1 MMSGLQINNVVSLN
15 EGGDNGQVDIKP
27 EPVDVGYDAAFTSG
41 PSAAVPDPVPGLD
54 LSNGSKNAT
63 DITFPTIGDSS
74 NRLRGILSNMLSDTS
89 KELSVKTI
97 IEDLLQK
104 NEYLLAQNNA
114 GLYKPQPRNMSYK
127 KYDEA
132 STKNDS
138 QSSGSASVYNINNA
152 TSTTTVSM
160 PKAGESALLRPGSP
174 TRTCTPPKVDSVTL
188 CLSEMAV
195 LDTKTEQTFSD
206 IKAEPVCGV
215 ASKAFIMTQL
225 GVNIQTDL
233 HFYWCNFCPFKTDSK
248 QNLLS
253 HVMDHRFHCKTCAY
267 QSFSRADVIRHA
279 VKEHSDFYETAKT
292 LKFCSF
298 LPIVKQ
304 YAGSTGGRTTKR
316 KVDVEKTAVEKKKKL
331 DNGSESKSDNEKSEN
346 EKESSE
352 TEEPKEETKKS
363 QKKDDDY
370 EFFEMEVDEVDDD
383 NNNYGEDEVDDDDD
397 DNDAGTETIITPSVK
412 PKKVES
418 PRSLP
423 ISVPNL
429 LRKSPMKLKQ
439 ILPASN
445 ISATL
450 TTKTSTA
457 SPQMAKAGNTVTVS
471 SGLCWN
477 CGYCD
482 FVTLSQTFLKTHL
495 NSQHTGKAHKYVAM
509 LVSSQE
515 EMNRIKEKDS
525 TLYQNPNTMLYSS
538 QVAQQT
544 TFVTVTPPTL
554 PVVTSSVSTAAPINT
569 NTPTTSATD
578 MTSGSDKDM
587 NMDYDDS
594 ESDED
599 FIPADQKKKYPLTY
613 KCAHCN
619 FNAPVC
625 FKIKEHLQI
634 KHIGCVLYSL
644 DMRAVK
650 LKQRR
655 YVFFCHRKNCS
666 FTTKKTDEYLNH
678 SESCTPWLEPGCPE
692 KIDTATKKCLEL
704 TRSFSSKIS
713 QKAFQMAKNFKSSR
727 SAEYA
732 CVHCSYTS
740 NNNTR
745 VKKHVL
751 SNHRDGDTLM
761 KDLQAHRMK
770 KKMYV
775 YFCKHC
781 LWETRN
787 DGELSDHLKEKHND
801 SSVVNPAPAFPDE
814 EPPLASTATMV
825 MEMPSMSSPVV
836 ASPTVSMEVAESPP
850 TTTPDE
856 SANNSESGEYDD
868 NFDDLEVPQDVI
880 QSLMDEY
887 VTHEA
892 SHGVSPGR
900 PTRNAAAKAQVRC
913 RAQGQ
918 TPQLF
923 RCMHCSHMCFGVN
936 LAKKHLK
943 NRHSAEPLRSIDL
956 KKKIARTYAYYC
968 FCPKEG
974 CTFLNTSEESVTNHA
989 CSDHGY
995 SLDHEELQRL
1005 NMPLIRSGQVR
1016 HDMQYECLYCT
1027 AGSPNVKNN
1036 MEKMRRHILE
1046 DHGGEEVIFRDCIAR
1061 KLRKTSRVFM
1071 CPHLTCGYNTT
1082 DQKEYTLHHLAHE
1095 KSHIY
1100 ECAKCQWFTANTD
1113 TVASHMSAVHPGD
1126 QVTTMEIYLDLD
1138 DKGNVVKKVGGTVI
1152 KQEPE

>member
-1 MMSGLQINNVVSLN
+1 MAGLQINNVVSLN
-15 EGGDNGQVDIKP
+15 EGTNPDQMTIKP
-27 EPVDVGYDAAFTSG
+27 EPVDEGYDAAFAGTTDESA
-41 PSAAVPDPVPGLD
+41 SDTAAAVTY
-54 LSNGSKNAT
+54 NGSKNAT
-63 DITFPTIGDSS
+63 DITFPSGESS

-89 KELSVKTI
+89 KELSVKTV

-114 GLYKPQPRNMSYK
+114 GLYKPQARNMSCK
-127 KYDEA
+127 KDTYC
-132 STKNDS
+132 DS
-138 QSSGSASVYNINNA
+138 PRSESQTSSASVYNINNA
-152 TSTTTVSM
+152 SPA
-160 PKAGESALLRPGSP
+160 PKPAQGAILRPGSP
-174 TRTCTPPKVDSVTL
+174 TLTCPQPKKDNTL
-188 CLSEMAV
+188 LSLLELGV
-195 LDTKTEQTFSD
+195 LDTQTEQTLSNTTQ
-206 IKAEPVCGV
+206 EVVCGV
-215 ASKAFIMTQL
+215 ASKAFIMTQE

-233 HFYWCNFCPFKTDSK
+233 QFYWCNFCPFKTDSK
-248 QNLLS
+248 QNLLG
-253 HVMDHRFHCKTCAY
+253 HVMEHRFHCKTCDY

-279 VKEHSDFYETAKT
+279 VQEHSDFYETAKT

-298 LPIVKQ
+298 LLDFEEKTDH
-304 YAGSTGGRTTKR
+304 STKKSSKR
-316 KVDVEKTAVEKKKKL
+316 KVDEGNKAAVKKAKVDSDRESTGITKKTSEVKEKTSEVKEK
-331 DNGSESKSDNEKSEN
+331 
-346 EKESSE
+346 
-352 TEEPKEETKKS
+352 TKKS
-363 QKKDDDY
+363 QKKDDEY
-370 EFFEMEVDEVDDD
+370 ECFEMEVDEVDDD
-383 NNNYGEDEVDDDDD
+383 NDNYESEDEEEEEE
-397 DNDAGTETIITPSVK
+397 NEERSTETIITPSS
-412 PKKVES
+412 KKEIS
-418 PRSLP
+418 KALP
-423 ISVPNL
+423 ISVPTL
-429 LRKSPMKLKQ
+429 LKQ
-439 ILPASN
+439 PQLTSVKIPTPPSSNSN

-450 TTKTSTA
+450 STKA
-457 SPQMAKAGNTVTVS
+457 SSPLSSKAGNTVTVS

-477 CGYCD
+477 CGYCE

-525 TLYQNPNTMLYSS
+525 TMYQSPNTAVYGNLGNQSS
-538 QVAQQT
+538 SSS
-544 TFVTVTPPTL
+544 FTP
-554 PVVTSSVSTAAPINT
+554 S
-569 NTPTTSATD
+569 TPTSIPPASMATPGTDSA
-578 MTSGSDKDM
+578 GIPERE
-587 NMDYDDS
+587 NAEYEDS

-599 FIPADQKKKYPLTY
+599 FIPAEQKKKYPLTY

-634 KHIGCVLYSL
+634 KHVGCVLYSL

-666 FTTKKTDEYLNH
+666 FTTKKTEEYLNH
-678 SESCTPWLEPGCPE
+678 SESCTPWLENGCPE
-692 KIDTATKKCLEL
+692 KVDAPAKKCLEL

-713 QKAFQMAKNFKSSR
+713 QKAFQMAKNFKSSK

-751 SNHRDGDTLM
+751 SNHKDSDTLM

-775 YFCKHC
+775 YFCKYC

-787 DGELSDHLKEKHND
+787 DGELTDHLKDKHND
-801 SSVVNPAPAFPDE
+801 SSVVNPAPYASED
-814 EPPLASTATMV
+814 EPPMM
-825 MEMPSMSSPVV
+825 MEMPATSSLVV
-836 ASPTVSMEVAESPP
+836 NSPTVSIEMDESPP
-850 TTTPDE
+850 TTTPEE
-856 SANNSESGEYDD
+856 SANNSDAGEYDD

-892 SHGVSPGR
+892 SHGMSPGR

-918 TPQLF
+918 SPQLF
-923 RCMHCSHMCFGVN
+923 RCIHCPHMCFGVN
-936 LAKKHLK
+936 LVKKHMK
-943 NRHSAEPLRSIDL
+943 ARHSSEPLRSMDL
-956 KKKIARTYAYYC
+956 KKKIARSYAYYC

-974 CTFLNTSEESVTNHA
+974 CTFSHTSEESVIKHA
-989 CSDHGY
+989 CNDHGF
-995 SLDHEELQRL
+995 SPENEELQQL
-1005 NMPLIRSGQVR
+1005 NQPTIRGGGSGGGPVR
-1016 HDMQYECLYCT
+1016 HDVQYECLYCNT
-1027 AGSPNVKNN
+1027 NGTSAIKTS

-1046 DHGGEEVIFRDCIAR
+1046 DHGGEEVIFRDCVAR
-1061 KLRKTSRVFM
+1061 KLRKTSRIFM
-1071 CPHLTCGYNTT
+1071 CAHLTCGYNTT
-1082 DQKEYTLHHLAHE
+1082 DQKEYTLHRLAHE

-1100 ECAKCQWFTANTD
+1100 ECAKCQWFTANPD
-1113 TVASHMSAVHPGD
+1113 TVASHMSAMHTGS
-1126 QVTTMEIYLDLD
+1126 QVTTMEIFLDLD
-1138 DKGNVVKKVGGTVI
+1138 EKGNVVKKVGGTVI

>member
-1 MMSGLQINNVVSLN
+1 MSGLQINNVVSLN
-15 EGGDNGQVDIKP
+15 EADQMNIKP
-27 EPVDVGYDAAFTSG
+27 EPVDEGYDAALNNSTTEEPTTEPG
-41 PSAAVPDPVPGLD
+41 TAA
-54 LSNGSKNAT
+54 SNSDSKNAT
-63 DITFPTIGDSS
+63 DITFPSGDSS
-74 NRLRGILSNMLSDTS
+74 KRLRGILSNMLSDTS
-89 KELSVKTI
+89 KELSVKTV

-127 KYDEA
+127 TKYEDTN
-132 STKNDS
+132 SKSNS
-138 QSSGSASVYNINNA
+138 SASVYNTNNM
-152 TSTTTVSM
+152 SSGSKSGM
-160 PKAGESALLRPGSP
+160 SAILRPGSP
-174 TRTCTPPKVDSVTL
+174 TLTCPAPKKDL
-188 CLSEMAV
+188 LEMGV
-195 LDTKTEQTFSD
+195 LEEKTEELLNTTTQ
-206 IKAEPVCGV
+206 EVVCGV
-215 ASKAFIMTQL
+215 ASKAFVMTNE

-233 HFYWCNFCPFKTDSK
+233 QFYWCNFCPFKTEAK
-248 QNLLS
+248 FTLLS
-253 HVMDHRFHCKTCAY
+253 HVLEHRFHCKTCEY

-279 VKEHSDFYETAKT
+279 VQEHSDFYETAKT
-292 LKFCSF
+292 LKFCTF
-298 LPIVKQ
+298 LPDIEE
-304 YAGSTGGRTTKR
+304 RTEISNNQVNKSSNKR
-316 KVDVEKTAVEKKKKL
+316 KKINEESRSDEKRAKVAASDTDATGDAKKTNEVKEK
-331 DNGSESKSDNEKSEN
+331 
-346 EKESSE
+346 
-352 TEEPKEETKKS
+352 TKKS

-370 EFFEMEVDEVDDD
+370 ECFEMEVDEVDDD
-383 NNNYGEDEVDDDDD
+383 NAYENEDDDDD
-397 DNDAGTETIITPSVK
+397 EEEDRQMDTIITPTS
-412 PKKVES
+412 KKDS
-418 PRSLP
+418 SKTLP
-423 ISVPNL
+423 LSIPNL
-429 LRKSPMKLKQ
+429 LKQSPNKTPSQ
-439 ILPASN
+439 TASSAN

-450 TTKTSTA
+450 SAKSSSSTPA
-457 SPQMAKAGNTVTVS
+457 IKAGNTVTVS

-525 TLYQNPNTMLYSS
+525 TMYQNSNTMNYGSFGVQHSSAYS
-538 QVAQQT
+538 
-544 TFVTVTPPTL
+544 
-554 PVVTSSVSTAAPINT
+554 TSSSAALPAASI
-569 NTPTTSATD
+569 PSGGGESASIPERERTE
-578 MTSGSDKDM
+578 
-587 NMDYDDS
+587 YDDS

-666 FTTKKTDEYLNH
+666 FTTKKTEEYLNH

-692 KIDTATKKCLEL
+692 KVDAPSKKCLEL

-713 QKAFQMAKNFKSSR
+713 QKAFQMAKNFKSSKT
-727 SAEYA
+727 AEYA

-751 SNHRDGDTLM
+751 SNHKDCDTLM

-775 YFCKHC
+775 YFCKYC

-787 DGELSDHLKEKHND
+787 DGELIDHLRDKHND
-801 SSVVNPAPAFPDE
+801 SITIVNPAPDMPEAMP
-814 EPPLASTATMV
+814 TGTMM
-825 MEMPSMSSPVV
+825 MEMPATSSMV
-836 ASPTVSMEVAESPP
+836 ANSPTVSIEMDESPA

-856 SANNSESGEYDD
+856 SANNSEAGEYDD

-918 TPQLF
+918 SPQLF
-923 RCMHCSHMCFGVN
+923 RCIHCPHMCFGVN
-936 LAKKHLK
+936 LVKKHLRT
-943 NRHSAEPLRSIDL
+943 RHSNEPLRSMDL
-956 KKKIARTYAYYC
+956 KKKLARSYAYYC
-968 FCPKEG
+968 FCPKDG
-974 CTFLNTSEESVTNHA
+974 CTFLHTSEDSVIKHA
-989 CSDHGY
+989 CNDHGY
-995 SLDHEELQRL
+995 SPDHEDLQRL
-1005 NMPLIRSGQVR
+1005 SQPIIKGGQLR
-1016 HDMQYECLYCT
+1016 HDVQYECLYCIT
-1027 AGSPNVKNN
+1027 GDSGTIKTN

-1046 DHGGEEVIFRDCIAR
+1046 EHCGEEVIFRDCVAR
-1061 KLRKTSRVFM
+1061 KLRKTSRIFM
-1071 CPHLTCGYNTT
+1071 CIHVTCGYNTT
-1082 DQKEYTLHHLAHE
+1082 DQKEYNLHRLAHD

-1100 ECAKCQWFTANTD
+1100 ECAKCQWFTANPD
-1113 TVASHMSAVHPGD
+1113 TVGSHMSAMHSGT
-1126 QVTTMEIYLDLD
+1126 QVTTMEIFLDLD
-1138 DKGNVVKKVGGTVI
+1138 EKGNVVKKVGGTVI

>member
-1 MMSGLQINNVVSLN
+1 MAGLQINNVVSLN
-15 EGGDNGQVDIKP
+15 EGTDPDQMTIKP
-27 EPVDVGYDAAFTSG
+27 EPVDEGYDAALTSTTDESTTLSDQG
-41 PSAAVPDPVPGLD
+41 AAMTNQGAAMTNND
-54 LSNGSKNAT
+54 SKNAT
-63 DITFPTIGDSS
+63 DITFPSGDSS
-74 NRLRGILSNMLSDTS
+74 KRLRGILSNMLSDTS
-89 KELSVKTI
+89 KELSVKTV

-127 KYDEA
+127 KYDDVNSKYYPQA
-132 STKNDS
+132 
-138 QSSGSASVYNINNA
+138 SASVYNINNGP
-152 TSTTTVSM
+152 TVSKPGM
-160 PKAGESALLRPGSP
+160 SAILRPGSP
-174 TRTCTPPKVDSVTL
+174 TLTCPAPKKENTIL
-188 CLSEMAV
+188 ELGV
-195 LDTKTEQTFSD
+195 LESKTEQILSNTSQ
-206 IKAEPVCGV
+206 EVVCGV
-215 ASKAFIMTQL
+215 ASKAFIMTQE

-233 HFYWCNFCPFKTDSK
+233 QFYWCNFCPLKTESK

-253 HVMDHRFHCKTCAY
+253 HVLEHRFHCKTCEY

-279 VKEHSDFYETAKT
+279 VHEHSDFYETAKT
-292 LKFCSF
+292 LKFCTF
-298 LPIVKQ
+298 LPDLEQKTENSSNSVHK
-304 YAGSTGGRTTKR
+304 SSKR
-316 KVDVEKTAVEKKKKL
+316 KLNEEYKDAEKKAKVDAVDRQSTEDGKRPL
-331 DNGSESKSDNEKSEN
+331 EVKEK
-346 EKESSE
+346 
-352 TEEPKEETKKS
+352 TKKS

-370 EFFEMEVDEVDDD
+370 ECFEMEVDEVDDD
-383 NNNYGEDEVDDDDD
+383 NNNYESEDEDDEEEDR
-397 DNDAGTETIITPSVK
+397 ATETIITPSS
-412 PKKVES
+412 KKETS
-418 PRSLP
+418 KTLP
-423 ISVPNL
+423 LSVPNL
-429 LRKSPMKLKQ
+429 LKQ
-439 ILPASN
+439 TPTKAPTPAASSSN

-450 TTKTSTA
+450 STKASSTP
-457 SPQMAKAGNTVTVS
+457 SSKGGNTVTVS

-477 CGYCD
+477 CGYCE

-525 TLYQNPNTMLYSS
+525 TMYQSPNTAVYGNLGGQHSASTY
-538 QVAQQT
+538 
-544 TFVTVTPPTL
+544 TPTNP
-554 PVVTSSVSTAAPINT
+554 API
-569 NTPTTSATD
+569 PAAMTTAVTGTMSASIPD
-578 MTSGSDKDM
+578 RD
-587 NMDYDDS
+587 NAEYDDS

-599 FIPADQKKKYPLTY
+599 FIPAEQKKKYPLTY

-634 KHIGCVLYSL
+634 KHVGCVLYSL

-666 FTTKKTDEYLNH
+666 FTTKKTEEYLNH
-678 SESCTPWLEPGCPE
+678 SESCTPWLELGCPE
-692 KIDTATKKCLEL
+692 KVDAPSKKCLEL

-713 QKAFQMAKNFKSSR
+713 QKAFQMAKNFKSSKT
-727 SAEYA
+727 AEYA

-751 SNHRDGDTLM
+751 SNHKDSDTLM

-775 YFCKHC
+775 YFCKYC

-787 DGELSDHLKEKHND
+787 DGELTDHLKDKHND
-801 SSVVNPAPAFPDE
+801 STVVNPAPNPPEE
-814 EPPLASTATMV
+814 EPTMM
-825 MEMPSMSSPVV
+825 MEMPATSSLV
-836 ASPTVSMEVAESPP
+836 ANSPTVSIEMDESPP

-856 SANNSESGEYDD
+856 SANNSEAGEYDD

-918 TPQLF
+918 SPQLF
-923 RCMHCSHMCFGVN
+923 RCVHCPHMCFGVN
-936 LAKKHLK
+936 LVKKHMK
-943 NRHSAEPLRSIDL
+943 AKHSNEPLRSMDL
-956 KKKIARTYAYYC
+956 KKKIARSYAYYC
-968 FCPKEG
+968 FCPKEA
-974 CTFLNTSEESVTNHA
+974 CTFLHTSEESVIKHA
-989 CSDHGY
+989 RNDHGL
-995 SLDHEELQRL
+995 SQDHEELQRL
-1005 NMPLIRSGQVR
+1005 NQPMIRGGGGNQVR
-1016 HDMQYECLYCT
+1016 HDVQYECLYCNANGT
-1027 AGSPNVKNN
+1027 GAIKTS

-1046 DHGGEEVIFRDCIAR
+1046 DHGGEEVIFRDCVAR
-1061 KLRKTSRVFM
+1061 KLRKTSRIFM
-1071 CPHLTCGYNTT
+1071 CAHMTCGYNTT
-1082 DQKEYTLHHLAHE
+1082 DQKEYTLHRLAHE
-1095 KSHIY
+1095 QSHIY
-1100 ECAKCQWFTANTD
+1100 ECAKCQWFTANPD
-1113 TVASHMSAVHPGD
+1113 TVAAHMSAMHAGS
-1126 QVTTMEIYLDLD
+1126 QVTTMEIFLDLD
-1138 DKGNVVKKVGGTVI
+1138 EKGNVVKRVGGTVI

>member
-1 MMSGLQINNVVSLN
+1 MAGLQINNVVSLN
-15 EGGDNGQVDIKP
+15 EGARPDQMTIKP
-27 EPVDVGYDAAFTSG
+27 EPVDDGYDAALTSTNDESSI
-41 PSAAVPDPVPGLD
+41 PSDMAAGMAGDA
-54 LSNGSKNAT
+54 SKNAT
-63 DITFPTIGDSS
+63 DITFPSGDSS
-74 NRLRGILSNMLSDTS
+74 KRLRGILSNMLSDTS
-89 KELSVKTI
+89 KELSVKTV

-127 KYDEA
+127 KYDDTGSKYYA
-132 STKNDS
+132 
-138 QSSGSASVYNINNA
+138 QSSASVYNINNGPA
-152 TSTTTVSM
+152 MS
-160 PKAGESALLRPGSP
+160 KAGMSAILRPGSP
-174 TRTCTPPKVDSVTL
+174 TLTCPAPKKENASMSMLELGVLDSTTEKTL
-188 CLSEMAV
+188 CNITQEV
-195 LDTKTEQTFSD
+195 
-206 IKAEPVCGV
+206 VCGV
-215 ASKAFIMTQL
+215 ASKAFIMTQE

-233 HFYWCNFCPFKTDSK
+233 QFYWCNFCPFKTESK
-248 QNLLS
+248 QNLS
-253 HVMDHRFHCKTCAY
+253 GHVLEHRFHCKTCEY

-279 VKEHSDFYETAKT
+279 VQEHSDFYETAKT

-298 LPIVKQ
+298 LPDFEEKTENSVSK
-304 YAGSTGGRTTKR
+304 SSKR
-316 KVDVEKTAVEKKKKL
+316 KLNQEKEVPVKRAKVDSDKDLTGDTKKTLEVKEKTKK
-331 DNGSESKSDNEKSEN
+331 
-346 EKESSE
+346 
-352 TEEPKEETKKS
+352 T

-370 EFFEMEVDEVDDD
+370 ECFEMEVDEVDDD
-383 NNNYGEDEVDDDDD
+383 NNNNYGSEEDEEE
-397 DNDAGTETIITPSVK
+397 DNEERATETIITPSS
-412 PKKVES
+412 KKETAKTM
-418 PRSLP
+418 P

-429 LRKSPMKLKQ
+429 LKQSPVKT
-439 ILPASN
+439 PTPVSSSSN

-450 TTKTSTA
+450 STKSASTP
-457 SPQMAKAGNTVTVS
+457 STKGGNTVTVS

-477 CGYCD
+477 CGYCE

-525 TLYQNPNTMLYSS
+525 TMYQNPNTLVYGNIGAPQSS
-538 QVAQQT
+538 S
-544 TFVTVTPPTL
+544 TFNPAI
-554 PVVTSSVSTAAPINT
+554 SSSIPHVSMT
-569 NTPTTSATD
+569 
-578 MTSGSDKDM
+578 TSGSGNDSTSIPDRD
-587 NMDYDDS
+587 NADYDS

-599 FIPADQKKKYPLTY
+599 FIPAEQKKKYPLTY

-666 FTTKKTDEYLNH
+666 FTTKKTEEYLNH
-678 SESCTPWLEPGCPE
+678 SESCTPWLETGCPE
-692 KIDTATKKCLEL
+692 KVDAAAKKCLEL

-713 QKAFQMAKNFKSSR
+713 QKAFQMAKNFKSSKT
-727 SAEYA
+727 AEYA

-751 SNHRDGDTLM
+751 SNHKDNDTLM

-775 YFCKHC
+775 YFCKYC

-787 DGELSDHLKEKHND
+787 DGELTDHLKDKHND
-801 SSVVNPAPAFPDE
+801 SSVVNPAPTLQEE
-814 EPPLASTATMV
+814 EPPMM
-825 MEMPSMSSPVV
+825 MEMPATSSIV
-836 ASPTVSMEVAESPP
+836 ANSPTVSIEMDESPP

-856 SANNSESGEYDD
+856 SANNSDAGEYDD

-918 TPQLF
+918 SPQLF
-923 RCMHCSHMCFGVN
+923 RCIHCPHMCFGVN
-936 LAKKHLK
+936 LVKKHMK
-943 NRHSAEPLRSIDL
+943 TKHSIEPLRSMDL
-956 KKKIARTYAYYC
+956 KKKIARSYAYYC

-974 CTFLNTSEESVTNHA
+974 CVFLHTAEEAVIKHA
-989 CSDHGY
+989 CNDHGF
-995 SLDHEELQRL
+995 SPENQELQRL
-1005 NMPLIRSGQVR
+1005 NQPVIRGGGGGGGSQLR
-1016 HDMQYECLYCT
+1016 HDAQYECLYCSSNGT
-1027 AGSPNVKNN
+1027 GAIKTS

-1046 DHGGEEVIFRDCIAR
+1046 EHGGEEVIFRDCVAR
-1061 KLRKTSRVFM
+1061 KLRKTSRIFM
-1071 CPHLTCGYNTT
+1071 CSHLTCGYNTT
-1082 DQKEYTLHHLAHE
+1082 DQKEYTLHRLAHE

-1100 ECAKCQWFTANTD
+1100 ECAKCQWFTANPD
-1113 TVASHMSAVHPGD
+1113 TVAAHMSAMHAGS
-1126 QVTTMEIYLDLD
+1126 QVTTMEIFLDLD
-1138 DKGNVVKKVGGTVI
+1138 EKGNVVKKVGGTVI